1 MYKTPSKQLSFEDFN
16 QPLGLH
22 MDPNNRWIK
31 KAAFIP
37 WDLVEKKYKKLF
49 KGFKGHVAKP
59 ARMELGALLIQIEY
73 GYSDEETVEQ
83 IKENPYLQYF
93 CGLLGYEYK
102 APFDAS
108 AMTRFRKRLTPKRL
122 EAINNFIIQ
131 QAEAA
136 KQAPHHIEKETDKKE
151 DSHHDDTPPS
161 TSDKEGT
168 LIVDATC
175 APSRIKYPRDMELLN
190 EGREKL
196 EHIITV
202 LHTPTDGKK
211 PRTYC
216 RKARKDYLN
225 IVRAKKNKAKKL
237 RHGIR
242 KQLQYLA
249 RDQRYIADLLQDGR
263 PLAHKYQQQLTVIQ
277 QMYAQQKYMYDH
289 HIHRMEHRIVN
300 LRQPFLRPIVRGKVK
315 APVEFGAKLDISV
328 VNGMV
333 RLERQSFETYN
344 ESTLLPQEI
353 ERYQDRYGH
362 YPERVLADKIY
373 RNRVN
378 LAYCKERG
386 IRLSGPA
393 LGRPK
398 KDAVRDRRLE
408 YKDNCDR
415 VEVERAFSL
424 AKRRFG
430 LTEIRTYLKET
441 TQSVIALS
449 ILALNLGKLQA
460 IQCTPILF
468 YLQVLLWKVKR
479 ALKWLPCQKVA
490 FVQ

>member
-1 MYKTPSKQLSFEDFN
+1 M
-16 QPLGLH
+16 
-22 MDPNNRWIK
+22 
-31 KAAFIP
+31 
-37 WDLVEKKYKKLF
+37 
-49 KGFKGHVAKP
+49 
-59 ARMELGALLIQIEY
+59 
-73 GYSDEETVEQ
+73 
-83 IKENPYLQYF
+83 
-93 CGLLGYEYK
+93 
-102 APFDAS
+102 
-108 AMTRFRKRLTPKRL
+108 
-122 EAINNFIIQ
+122 
-131 QAEAA
+131 
-136 KQAPHHIEKETDKKE
+136 
-151 DSHHDDTPPS
+151 
-161 TSDKEGT
+161 
-168 LIVDATC
+168 DATC

-237 RHGIR
+237 WHGIR

-263 PLAHKYQQQLTVIQ
+263 QLAHKYQQQLTVIQ

-315 APVEFGAKLDISV
+315 APVEFGAKLGISV

-344 ESTLLPQEI
+344 KSTLLPQEI

-430 LTEIRTYLKET
+430 LTAIRTYLKET

-460 IQCTPILF
+460 IQYTPMLF
-468 YLQVLLWKVKR
+468 YLQLLLWKVKR
-479 ALKWLPCQKVA
+479 ALKWLPCQKVTFA
-490 FVQ
+490 Q